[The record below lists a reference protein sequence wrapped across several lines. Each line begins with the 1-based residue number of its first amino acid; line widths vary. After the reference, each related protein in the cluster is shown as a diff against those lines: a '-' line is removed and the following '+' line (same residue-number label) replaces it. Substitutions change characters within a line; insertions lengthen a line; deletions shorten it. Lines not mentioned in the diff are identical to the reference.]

1 MDYLSTCRIS
11 RQITILQRN
20 PKRSSNRLT
29 KKKMQLL
36 LLSFEKSLCTRWN
49 KNSSNLLKVFFSS
62 QNRKKIERREEQNE
76 ADVDYLISGFLNT
89 SSLLFEKVFIAH

>member
-36 LLSFEKSLCTRWN
+36 SLSFEKVFALGGTKFRQTCSRFF
-49 KNSSNLLKVFFSS
+49 FFSKS
-62 QNRKKIERREEQNE
+62 EKNRE
-76 ADVDYLISGFLNT
+76 T
-89 SSLLFEKVFIAH
+89 

>member
-20 PKRSSNRLT
+20 PERSSNRLT
-29 KKKMQLL
+29 KKKKQLL

-49 KNSSNLLKVFFSS
+49 KNSSNLLKVFFLLIIG
-62 QNRKKIERREEQNE
+62 KKMERRKEQNE
-76 ADVDYLISGFLNT
+76 ADVDYLIVGFLNT
-89 SSLLFEKVFIAH
+89 SSLLFEKVFFAH

>member
-20 PKRSSNRLT
+20 PKRLSNRLT

-36 LLSFEKSLCTRWN
+36 SLSFEKVFVLGGTKICQICSRFF
-49 KNSSNLLKVFFSS
+49 FFSNS
-62 QNRKKIERREEQNE
+62 EENRE
-76 ADVDYLISGFLNT
+76 T
-89 SSLLFEKVFIAH
+89 